1 MSFERRLGVGRLAKI
16 INRQLMKALPVL
28 DPKAAAID
36 VGSEKLH
43 VSIAGDAPKVFGTFT
58 GELEA
63 LRDWLG
69 QQGVHS
75 VAMEA
80 TGVYW
85 LYLYEVLEG
94 AGLELVVVNGRHVQN
109 VPGRKTDM
117 ADCQWL
123 ATLHAHGLLRGGFVP
138 PADIRR
144 LQDYQ
149 RLRADHLIGAASQ
162 VQKMQQALERMN
174 IKFHDV
180 ISDLAGVSGIRVVR
194 AILKGERRPGEL
206 LKLCDEQ
213 IQKKKSDRVK
223 ESLRGCWK
231 KEQLFALRQALEVWE
246 FYQKQIVE
254 CDREIE
260 GVLHQLASG
269 LPSSEGGQNPPPSQ
283 GEQGSETADGRG
295 IGPVKLGP
303 AKPPGKNAPVI
314 ERFQELLA
322 RICGGRD
329 ATQIPGLSVYLVLQL
344 VSEVGT
350 DMTRWQS
357 EKHFVSWLGLAGGH
371 KQSGKRKGSVK
382 AHRNR
387 AGRMF
392 CRAAGALA
400 QSVDKALGGF
410 YRRLRGRVGGLAA
423 NVALARKLALLFY
436 RLLRYGMDYVEK
448 GLKDYQAK
456 VLETEARLLRKLASK
471 QGFILIPSAAN

>member
-1 MSFERRLGVGRLAKI
+1 LFGDAAHTVFPLGRLVLQKTIGHLPAGLLE
-16 INRQLMKALPVL
+16 QLTTDPVMKTLPVL

-43 VSIAGDAPKVFGTFT
+43 VSVAGDAPKVFGTFT
-58 GELEA
+58 GDLEA
-63 LRDWLG
+63 LRDWFKE
-69 QQGVHS
+69 QGART
-75 VAMEA
+75 VALEA

-85 LYLYEVLEG
+85 LYLYEVLET
-94 AGLELVVVNGRHVQN
+94 AGLEVVVVNGRHVQN

-138 PADIRR
+138 PAEIRQ

-174 IKFHDV
+174 IKLHDV
-180 ISDLAGVSGIRVVR
+180 ISDLVGVSGLKVVR

-206 LKLCDEQ
+206 LALCDVQ
-213 IQKKKSDRVK
+213 IQKKKAGPVK

-231 KEQLFALRQALEVWE
+231 KEQLFALRQGLELWE
-246 FYQKQIVE
+246 AYQQKIAA
-254 CDREIE
+254 CDRELE
-260 GVLHQLASG
+260 TLLREMAGPL
-269 LPSSEGGQNPPPSQ
+269 PPP
-283 GEQGSETADGRG
+283 DGAG
-295 IGPVKLGP
+295 GGDLKLAP
-303 AKPPGKNAPVI
+303 AKSPGKNAPVI

-322 RICGGRD
+322 RLCGGRD
-329 ATQIPGLSVYLVLQL
+329 ATQIPGLSAYSVMQL
-344 VSEVGT
+344 ISEVGT
-350 DMTRWQS
+350 DMTRWPS
-357 EKHFVSWLGLAGGH
+357 EKHFVSWLGLAGGR
-371 KQSGKRKGSVK
+371 KQSGKRKGTVK

-387 AGRMF
+387 AGRML
-392 CRAAGALA
+392 CAAARALA

-410 YRRLRGRVGGLAA
+410 YRRVRGRLGGLAA

-436 RLLRYGMDYVEK
+436 RLLRYGLEYVEK
-448 GLKDYQAK
+448 GLKNYEAK
-456 VLETEARLLRKLASK
+456 VLETEARVLRKLAKK
-471 QGFILIPSAAN
+471 QGFTLIPTISN

>member
-1 MSFERRLGVGRLAKI
+1 
-16 INRQLMKALPVL
+16 MKALPVL
-28 DPKAAAID
+28 DPNAAAID

-58 GELEA
+58 GDLES
-63 LRDWLG
+63 LRDWFQ
-69 QQGVHS
+69 QQGVRT
-75 VAMEA
+75 VALEA

-85 LYLYEVLEG
+85 LYLYEVLEA
-94 AGLELVVVNGRHVQN
+94 AGLEVVVVNGRHVQN

-138 PADIRR
+138 PADIRQ

-174 IKFHDV
+174 IKLHDV
-180 ISDLAGVSGIRVVR
+180 ISDLVGVSGLKVVR

-206 LKLCDEQ
+206 LALCDVQ
-213 IQKKKSDRVK
+213 IQKKKSTAVK

-231 KEQLFALRQALEVWE
+231 QEQLFALRQGLELWE
-246 FYQKQIVE
+246 TYQQKIAA
-254 CDREIE
+254 CDRELE
-260 GVLHQLASG
+260 TRLREMAGPL
-269 LPSSEGGQNPPPSQ
+269 PPPGQ
-283 GEQGSETADGRG
+283 DGG
-295 IGPVKLGP
+295 GDVKLAP
-303 AKPPGKNAPVI
+303 AKAPGKNAPVI

-329 ATQIPGLSVYLVLQL
+329 ATQIPGMSVYLVLQL
-344 VSEVGT
+344 ISEVGT
-350 DMTRWQS
+350 DMTRWAT
-357 EKHFVSWLGLAGGH
+357 EKHFASWPGLAGGH
-371 KQSGKRKGSVK
+371 KQSGKRKGSIK

-387 AGRMF
+387 AGRLL
-392 CRAAGALA
+392 CAAARALA

-410 YRRLRGRVGGLAA
+410 YRRLRGRLGGLAA

-436 RLLRYGMDYVEK
+436 RLLRYGLEYVEK
-448 GLKDYQAK
+448 GLKNYEAK
-456 VLETEARLLRKLASK
+456 VLQTEARLLRKLAKK
-471 QGFILIPSAAN
+471 QGFVLLPAAAN

>member
-1 MSFERRLGVGRLAKI
+1 
-16 INRQLMKALPVL
+16 MKPLPVL
-28 DPKAAAID
+28 DPKAAGID

-43 VSIAGDAPKVFGTFT
+43 VSIAGDTPQVFGTFT
-58 GELEA
+58 TQVEA
-63 LRDWLG
+63 LRDWFKA
-69 QQGVHS
+69 QGVRT

-85 LYLYEVLEG
+85 LYAYEVLEA
-94 AGLELVVVNGRHVQN
+94 AGLELAVVNGRHVQN

-138 PADIRR
+138 PADIRQ

-149 RLRADHLIGAASQ
+149 RLRADHIIGAAAQ

-174 IKFHDV
+174 VKFHDV
-180 ISDLAGVSGIRVVR
+180 ISDLTGVSGLKVVR
-194 AILKGERRPGEL
+194 AILQGERQPARL
-206 LKLCDEQ
+206 LALCDEQ
-213 IQKKKSDRVK
+213 IQKKKSAAVK

-231 KEQLFALRQALEVWE
+231 DEQLFALRQALELWE
-246 FYQKQIVE
+246 TFQQKIAE
-254 CDREIE
+254 CDRELE
-260 GVLHQLASG
+260 KLLHQLARPSASG
-269 LPSSEGGQNPPPSQ
+269 DGVGGSQ
-283 GEQGSETADGRG
+283 L
-295 IGPVKLGP
+295 KLAP
-303 AKPPGKNAPVI
+303 AKAPGKNAPAI
-314 ERFQELLA
+314 ERFQELMA

-344 VSEVGT
+344 ISEVGT
-350 DMTRWQS
+350 DMSRWPT
-357 EKHFVSWLGLAGGH
+357 EKHFTSWLGLAGGRR
-371 KQSGKRKGSVK
+371 QSGKRKGSVK

-392 CRAAGALA
+392 CAAARALA
-400 QSVDKALGGF
+400 QSIDKALGGF

-423 NVALARKLALLFY
+423 NVALARKLAQLFY

-448 GLKDYQAK
+448 GLKAYETK
-456 VLETEARLLRKLASK
+456 VLETEARLLRKLAKK
-471 QGFILIPSAAN
+471 QGFTLIPSFAN

>member
-1 MSFERRLGVGRLAKI
+1 M
-16 INRQLMKALPVL
+16 MKALPVL

-36 VGSEKLH
+36 VGSERLH
-43 VSIAGDAPKVFGTFT
+43 VSIGGDVPKVFGTFT
-58 GELEA
+58 GDLEA
-63 LRDWLG
+63 LRDWF
-69 QQGVHS
+69 QHQGVRT

-94 AGLELVVVNGRHVQN
+94 VGLAVVVVNGRHVQN

-138 PADIRR
+138 PAEIRQ

-149 RLRADHLIGAASQ
+149 RLRADHIIGAASQ

-180 ISDLAGVSGIRVVR
+180 ISDLTGVSGLKVVR
-194 AILKGERRPGEL
+194 AILQGERRPGEL
-206 LKLCDEQ
+206 LALCDEQ
-213 IQKKKSDRVK
+213 IQKKKSAAVK

-231 KEQLFALRQALEVWE
+231 KEQLFALRQALELWE
-246 FYQKQIVE
+246 AYQQKING
-254 CDREIE
+254 CDREME
-260 GVLHQLASG
+260 ALLQQLAGPPGPQGGSG
-269 LPSSEGGQNPPPSQ
+269 L
-283 GEQGSETADGRG
+283 
-295 IGPVKLGP
+295 IGPVQLAPGKVQ
-303 AKPPGKNAPVI
+303 GKNAPAI
-314 ERFQELLA
+314 ERCQELLA
-322 RICGGRD
+322 RLCGGRD
-329 ATQIPGLSVYLVLQL
+329 ATQIPGLGVYLVLQII
-344 VSEVGT
+344 SEIGT
-350 DMTRWQS
+350 DMTRWDS
-357 EKHFVSWLGLAGGH
+357 EKHFASWLGLAGGR

-392 CRAAGALA
+392 CAAARSLA
-400 QSVDKALGGF
+400 KTVDKALGGF

-436 RLLRYGMDYVEK
+436 RLLRYGADYVEK
-448 GLKDYQAK
+448 GLKAYEAK
-456 VLETEARLLRKLASK
+456 VLETEARLLRKLAKK
-471 QGFILIPSAAN
+471 QGFMLMPAKPI

>member
-1 MSFERRLGVGRLAKI
+1 
-16 INRQLMKALPVL
+16 MKPLPVL

-63 LRDWLG
+63 LRGWF
-69 QQGVHS
+69 QAQGVRT

-85 LYLYEVLEG
+85 LYLYEVLE
-94 AGLELVVVNGRHVQN
+94 AGGLGVIVVNGRHVQN

-149 RLRADHLIGAASQ
+149 RLRSDHLIGAASQ

-174 IKFHDV
+174 VKLHDV
-180 ISDLAGVSGIRVVR
+180 ISDLTGVSGLKVVR

-206 LKLCDEQ
+206 LALCDEQ
-213 IQKKKSDRVK
+213 IQKKKAAAVK
-223 ESLRGCWK
+223 ESLQGCWK
-231 KEQLFALRQALEVWE
+231 AEQLFALRQALELWE
-246 FYQKQIVE
+246 TYQQKIAD
-254 CDREIE
+254 CDRELGQLLE
-260 GVLHQLASG
+260 QLAGSG
-269 LPSSEGGQNPPPSQ
+269 PGAN
-283 GEQGSETADGRG
+283 GSGSA
-295 IGPVKLGP
+295 PVRLAP
-303 AKPPGKNAPVI
+303 AKAPGKNAPAI
-314 ERFQELLA
+314 ERFQELLV

-329 ATQIPGLSVYLVLQL
+329 ASQIPGLSAYLVLQL
-344 VSEVGT
+344 ISEVGT
-350 DMTRWQS
+350 DMGRWAT
-357 EKHFVSWLGLAGGH
+357 EKHFVSWLGLAGGR
-371 KQSGKRKGSVK
+371 KQSGKRKGSIK

-392 CRAAGALA
+392 CAAARALA

-410 YRRLRGRVGGLAA
+410 YRRLRGRLGGLAA

-436 RLLRYGMDYVEK
+436 RLLRYGLEYVDK
-448 GLKDYQAK
+448 GLKAYEAK
-456 VLETEARLLRKLASK
+456 VLETEARLLRKLARK
-471 QGFILIPSAAN
+471 QGFLLMPAAPK

>member
-1 MSFERRLGVGRLAKI
+1 M
-16 INRQLMKALPVL
+16 MKALPVL

-43 VSIAGDAPKVFGTFT
+43 VSVAGDAPKVLGTFT
-58 GELEA
+58 GDLER
-63 LRDWLG
+63 LRDWFG
-69 QQGVHS
+69 AQGVRR
-75 VAMEA
+75 VALEA

-94 AGLELVVVNGRHVQN
+94 VGLQVVVVNGRHVQN

-138 PADIRR
+138 PADIRQ

-149 RLRADHLIGAASQ
+149 RLRGDPLIGAASQ

-180 ISDLAGVSGIRVVR
+180 ISDLTGVSGLKVVR
-194 AILKGERRPGEL
+194 ALLQGERRPGEL
-206 LKLCDEQ
+206 LALCDVQ
-213 IQKKKSDRVK
+213 IQKKKADRVK

-246 FYQKQIVE
+246 NYQQKIAE
-254 CDREIE
+254 CDREMQTL
-260 GVLHQLASG
+260 LHQMANG
-269 LPSSEGGQNPPPSQ
+269 WPPTGTDGAGNGG
-283 GEQGSETADGRG
+283 GR
-295 IGPVKLGP
+295 IGPVALAP
-303 AKPPGKNAPVI
+303 AKAPGKNAPVI

-322 RICGGRD
+322 RLGGGRD
-329 ATQIPGLSVYLVLQL
+329 VTQIPGLSVYRVLQL
-344 VSEVGT
+344 ISEVGT
-350 DMTRWQS
+350 DMTRWHS
-357 EKHFVSWLGLAGGH
+357 EKQFASWLGLAGGH
-371 KQSGKRKGSVK
+371 KQSGKRKGYIK

-410 YRRLRGRVGGLAA
+410 YRRLRGRLGGLAA

-436 RLLRYGMDYVEK
+436 RLLRYGAEY
-448 GLKDYQAK
+448 
-456 VLETEARLLRKLASK
+456 
-471 QGFILIPSAAN
+471 

>member
-1 MSFERRLGVGRLAKI
+1 
-16 INRQLMKALPVL
+16 MKALPLL

-36 VGSEKLH
+36 VGSEQLH
-43 VSIAGDAPKVFGTFT
+43 VSIAGQAPRVFGTFT
-58 GELEA
+58 GELES
-63 LRDWLG
+63 LRDWLRT
-69 QQGVHS
+69 QGVRT
-75 VAMEA
+75 VALEA

-85 LYLYEVLEG
+85 LYLYEVLEA
-94 AGLELVVVNGRHVQN
+94 AGLEVVVVNGRHVQN

-174 IKFHDV
+174 VKFHDV
-180 ISDLAGVSGIRVVR
+180 ISDLVGASGLKVVR

-206 LKLCDEQ
+206 LALCDPQ

-231 KEQLFALRQALEVWE
+231 DEHLFALRQALELWE
-246 FYQKQIVE
+246 SYQEQIAA
-254 CDREIE
+254 CDRELE
-260 GVLHQLASG
+260 RLLHQLAG
-269 LPSSEGGQNPPPSQ
+269 PLPPAGGA
-283 GEQGSETADGRG
+283 ADSAL
-295 IGPVKLGP
+295 KLAP
-303 AKPPGKNAPVI
+303 AKGPGKNAPTI

-329 ATQIPGLSVYLVLQL
+329 VTQIPGLSVYLVLQL
-344 VSEVGT
+344 ISEVGT
-350 DMTRWQS
+350 DMARWAS
-357 EKHFVSWLGLAGGH
+357 EKHFASWLGLAGGR
-371 KQSGKRKGSVK
+371 KQSGKRRGTVK

-387 AGRMF
+387 AGRLF
-392 CRAAGALA
+392 CAAARALA

-436 RLLRYGMDYVEK
+436 RLLRYGIEYVEK
-448 GLKDYQAK
+448 GLKDYEGK
-456 VLETEARLLRKLASK
+456 VLESEARLLRKLAKK
-471 QGFILIPSAAN
+471 QGFVLLPALAN

>member
-1 MSFERRLGVGRLAKI
+1 
-16 INRQLMKALPVL
+16 MKALPVL

-58 GELEA
+58 GDLEA
-63 LRDWLG
+63 LRDWF
-69 QQGVHS
+69 QQEAVRT

-85 LYLYEVLEG
+85 LYLYEVLE
-94 AGLELVVVNGRHVQN
+94 AAALEVVVVNGRHVQN

-138 PADIRR
+138 PADIRQ

-149 RLRADHLIGAASQ
+149 RLRADHLLGAASQ

-180 ISDLAGVSGIRVVR
+180 ISDLSGVSGLKVVR

-206 LKLCDEQ
+206 LALCDQQ
-213 IQKKKSDRVK
+213 IQKKKSAAVK

-231 KEQLFALRQALEVWE
+231 KEQLFALRQALELWE
-246 FYQKQIVE
+246 TYQQKIAD
-254 CDREIE
+254 CDREMQA
-260 GVLHQLASG
+260 LLQQLGQPQGPSG
-269 LPSSEGGQNPPPSQ
+269 IL
-283 GEQGSETADGRG
+283 
-295 IGPVKLGP
+295 GPVKLAP
-303 AKPPGKNAPVI
+303 VKAPGKNAPAI
-314 ERFQELLA
+314 ERCQELLA
-322 RICGGRD
+322 RLCGGRD

-344 VSEVGT
+344 ISEVGT
-350 DMTRWQS
+350 DMTCWAT
-357 EKHFVSWLGLAGGH
+357 EKHFTSWLGLAGGR
-371 KQSGKRKGSVK
+371 KQSGKRKGSIK

-392 CRAAGALA
+392 CAAARALA

-423 NVALARKLALLFY
+423 NVALARKLAQLFY
-436 RLLRYGMDYVEK
+436 RLLRYGMEYVEK
-448 GLKDYQAK
+448 GLKLYEAK
-456 VLETEARLLRKLASK
+456 VLETEARLLRKLAKK
-471 QGFILIPSAAN
+471 QGFTLIPAFAN